1 MIWEIVYTQKAKQEL
16 DDIYSYIAGTLLEP
30 GTAKTYISHIMKEIR
45 GLNQLPMR
53 YRVYDDEPWK
63 SIGLRVMPVKNY
75 LVFYLPVDADK
86 TVNIVRI
93 MYAGRDISRQ
103 LGE

>member
-1 MIWEIVYTQKAKQEL
+1 MIWKIVYTQKAKQDL
-16 DDIYSYIAGTLLEP
+16 DDVYYYIANVLCEP
-30 GTAKTYISHIMKEIR
+30 GIAKTYISNIMKEIC

-53 YRVYDDEPWK
+53 YRIYDDEPWK

-75 LVFYLPVDADK
+75 LVFYLPIDEDK

-93 MYAGRDISRQ
+93 MYAGRDISNQ
-103 LGE
+103 LEE